1 MTPPFMLHV
10 RTEETAMI
18 PRILSAGVLATLTTA
33 ALAAHEPRDENAPP
47 EPTYKV
53 ECAEG
58 ATSATQCKV
67 DKETYVGWR
76 EYKAN
81 CQVCHGGGGMG
92 STFAPNL
99 QERFNKEGVDWPRF
113 YYVIEHG
120 YTGQMGAMPPWDK
133 NKRVMKMRANLYR
146 YLKARADGKLPLGRP
161 GRMK

>member
-1 MTPPFMLHV
+1 MIA
-10 RTEETAMI
+10 RTLFGAA
-18 PRILSAGVLATLTTA
+18 LAAFSAV

-47 EPTYKV
+47 EPTYQVK
-53 ECAEG
+53 CQEG
-58 ATSATQCKV
+58 ATTAARCEV
-67 DKETYVGWR
+67 DKNTYIGWR
-76 EYKAN
+76 EYKTN

-120 YTGQMGAMPPWDK
+120 FTGQMGAMPGWKK
-133 NKRVMKMRANLYR
+133 NRRVMKMRANLYR

-161 GRMK
+161 KRMK